1 MTKIYYGRDLI
12 GRFTCDGKKYTRFQL
27 LVLKIKRALKRVII
41 VSAVICLV
49 LWGIVA
55 GATYFPRVDI
65 VEAQVI
71 KEVKVEA
78 YGTEMPIN
86 QVANISVEDARM
98 IRITPW
104 DATQTKAIEKAIV
117 AGDLGLSVAVDG
129 VGLRVTFPELTG
141 ERRTAL
147 IKVAKQKLEDARVTL
162 RNEREKIIKDVD
174 AQEKSGTISEDEKFR
189 IKTELQKMVD
199 EAGKT
204 LDEVFAKKEKEIT
217 E

>member
-71 KEVKVEA
+71 KEVGIKFEDIPMLVRICKAESGGQQFKKNGDVVRGLVNPSDIGYCQINEYINNDEA
-78 YGTEMPIN
+78 RRLGYDIYTEQGNKDYAVYLFLNKGT
-86 QVANISVEDARM
+86 R
-98 IRITPW
+98 PW
-104 DATQTKAIEKAIV
+104 DSSKCTKN
-117 AGDLGLSVAVDG
+117 GWGL
-129 VGLRVTFPELTG
+129 
-141 ERRTAL
+141 
-147 IKVAKQKLEDARVTL
+147 
-162 RNEREKIIKDVD
+162 
-174 AQEKSGTISEDEKFR
+174 KSECNK
-189 IKTELQKMVD
+189 
-199 EAGKT
+199 
-204 LDEVFAKKEKEIT
+204 
-217 E
+217 

>member
-71 KEVKVEA
+71 KEVKGKTPVMDRIAKCESGNSHIDPKTGQVYMVANTNKTVDVGKYMINSVWHKKAKELGFDITKEVDNEKMA
-78 YGTEMPIN
+78 YWIYENMGTEAWVYSKHCWN
-86 QVANISVEDARM
+86 
-98 IRITPW
+98 
-104 DATQTKAIEKAIV
+104 K
-117 AGDLGLSVAVDG
+117 
-129 VGLRVTFPELTG
+129 
-141 ERRTAL
+141 
-147 IKVAKQKLEDARVTL
+147 
-162 RNEREKIIKDVD
+162 
-174 AQEKSGTISEDEKFR
+174 
-189 IKTELQKMVD
+189 
-199 EAGKT
+199 
-204 LDEVFAKKEKEIT
+204 
-217 E
+217 